1 MVAFHRVGWL
11 TGHADNAFVVQDQ
24 ATISLQAW
32 LPAWVSPG
40 VAPIPWDGGHA
51 RQGHPSAAAL
61 LTFDLNVIVQIGRE
75 RGAVPSESEL
85 CLASVSPCVTKLVYS
100 A

>member
-1 MVAFHRVGWL
+1 MQTMPLLSRTRPPSPSRHGFLPG
-11 TGHADNAFVVQDQ
+11 
-24 ATISLQAW
+24 SLQE
-32 LPAWVSPG
+32 LPPFPG
-40 VAPIPWDGGHA
+40 MRGHA